1 MSVTEILLYLAIAAV
16 VVWRVIIRQWR
27 GSAITVRGLV
37 LIPGILVV
45 IGVSNCLAALSRA
58 SAGEIEL
65 LVADVVVLIGL
76 GVARAASTTVTTRG
90 GNAFQKGTVLTL
102 LLWLTTIVVR
112 IGVAVL
118 GTRLGVAGPLTS
130 ASVVLSMGLSI
141 GVQNAVIYLR
151 ARSLGLPVA
160 ADRRGLAVRP

>member
-1 MSVTEILLYLAIAAV
+1 MSATEILLYLAIAAV

-45 IGVSNCLAALSRA
+45 IGVSNCLALLSKA
-58 SAGEIEL
+58 PAGEIEL
-65 LVADVVVLIGL
+65 LVADLVVLTAL
-76 GVARAASTTVTTRG
+76 GVARAASTTVITRD
-90 GNAFQKGTVLTL
+90 GNAFQKGTALTL
-102 LLWLTTIVVR
+102 LLWLTTIVAR

-118 GTRLGVAGPLTS
+118 GARLGVAGPLTS

-151 ARSLGLPVA
+151 ARHLGLPVA
-160 ADRRGLAVRP
+160 PDRRGLAVRP